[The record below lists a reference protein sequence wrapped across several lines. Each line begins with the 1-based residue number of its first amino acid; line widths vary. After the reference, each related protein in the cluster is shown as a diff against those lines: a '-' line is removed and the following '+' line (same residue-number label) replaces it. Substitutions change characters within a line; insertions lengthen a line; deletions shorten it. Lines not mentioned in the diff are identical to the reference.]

1 MEAKLLSV
9 ITALKGIRKST
20 KLKNTIFISI
30 ISLLLIFPGIF
41 YKTYTA
47 DPLTSIIK
55 HAGLCF
61 LFLLPP
67 MVLFYRN
74 IKIYFYL
81 LAVFATFVPMI
92 CFAIYFFGLH
102 DMSIITTLIFQTN
115 LHEVIELGRGL
126 GFPFLLITI
135 LYMAL
140 YLFCVN
146 KTTLKRIPFITTLI
160 LSLFSFA
167 IVWKKIAAKAKGS
180 EEPYVMV
187 LDQYYPVSLVSSFVN
202 ILNNPFEPK
211 EVNSFSFNA
220 HMTHAMNKRQIYVF
234 IIGESSQYYHWQING
249 YARATSPKIVEL
261 KNLIS
266 FPNVAAGAHYTMLS
280 VPQMITRAYPG
291 NMNVQYKEKSI
302 LSAFREAGFKTA
314 WLSNQYPNY
323 WVSTIVPHAI
333 TADICIFPDGKQLNK
348 SNSYD
353 GCFLPLIDSIIRS
366 TDQNLF
372 IVFHTMGSHWD
383 YSQRYPKSFDYF
395 KPSGKDVS
403 IIQFTKGEHQAIIN
417 SYDNSIRYSDFI
429 IDSTIRMINKY
440 NALSYVIFLADH
452 GEDVYDSD
460 STQWYSHD
468 KASIYTLHVPLFI
481 WTSDQYNKAYPLKR
495 NALLINQ
502 NKKIGENDVF
512 YTLLDMAGITY
523 PEFDST
529 KSIAS
534 KSFKDDP
541 QEYIEPDD
549 KKTYFYSNLP
559 H

>member
-9 ITALKGIRKST
+9 IAALKGISKSA
-20 KLKNTIFISI
+20 KLKNIIFISI

-47 DPLTSIIK
+47 APLTSIIK
-55 HAGLCF
+55 HSGLCF

-81 LAVFATFVPMI
+81 LAVFAAFVPMI

-102 DMSIITTLIFQTN
+102 DMSIITKLIFQTN

-135 LYMAL
+135 LYMAS

-146 KTTLKRIPFITTLI
+146 KTTLKQIPFIATLI
-160 LSLFSFA
+160 LSLFSSA
-167 IVWKKIAAKAKGS
+167 IVWKKIVAKAKDS

-234 IIGESSQYYHWQING
+234 IIGESSQYYRWQING
-249 YARATSPKIVEL
+249 YARATSPKIVKL
-261 KNLIS
+261 KSLIS

-280 VPQMITRAYPG
+280 VPQMITRAHPG

-302 LSAFREAGFKTA
+302 LSAFKGAGFKTA

-333 TADICIFPDGKQLNK
+333 TADICIFPDCKQLNK

-353 GCFLPLIDSIIRS
+353 SRFLPLMDSIIHS
-366 TDQNLF
+366 TDRNLF

-383 YSQRYPKSFDYF
+383 YSERYPRSFDYF

-403 IIQFTKGEHQAIIN
+403 IIQFTKDEHQAIIN

-429 IDSTIRMINKY
+429 IDSTIQIVKKY
-440 NALSYVIFLADH
+440 NVLSYVIFLADH
-452 GEDVYDSD
+452 GEDVYDSN

-468 KASIYTLHVPLFI
+468 KASKYTLHVPLFI
-481 WTSDQYNKAYPLKR
+481 WTSDQYNKTYPLKR

-502 NKKIGENDVF
+502 NKEIGENDVF

-523 PEFDST
+523 PKFDFT

-534 KSFKDDP
+534 ESFKDDP
-541 QEYIEPDD
+541 QEYVEPDD
-549 KKTYFYSNLP
+549 KKIYFYSSLL